1 MAVLTGE
8 IFRVHGKSID
18 DLWHE
23 IDLWER
29 IGDRDSSLEWWF
41 EVLIGNMT
49 LYPKFRSLI
58 DRV

>member
-23 IDLWER
+23 IDLRER